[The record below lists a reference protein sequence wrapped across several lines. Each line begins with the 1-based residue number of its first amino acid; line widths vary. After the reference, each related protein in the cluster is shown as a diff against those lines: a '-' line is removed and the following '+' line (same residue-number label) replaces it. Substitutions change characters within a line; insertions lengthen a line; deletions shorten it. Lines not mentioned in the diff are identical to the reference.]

1 MRKKK
6 FFILFLISLL
16 VIIILSSFPNIG
28 YTIGGYSPE
37 EFELMTKESLT
48 RGGVVKLGYIK
59 YNSFFWAPIKYL
71 LNDKFSYGK
80 TGLFFLITLPY
91 WIVMAAIFSFVVDL
105 LIKSFTKIRKRY
117 NI

>member
-6 FFILFLISLL
+6 FLILFLISLL

-59 YNSFFWAPIKYL
+59 YNSFFWWPIKYL
-71 LNDKFSYGK
+71 GNNKFSYGK
-80 TGLFFLITLPY
+80 TGLCFLLTLPY
-91 WIVMAAIFSFVVDL
+91 WIIIAAIFSLGVDF
-105 LIKSFTKIRKRY
+105 LIKFFTKIKKKY